1 MSTSQ
6 PSPGTPEARP
16 AAADVAR
23 RQADAIA
30 ARVRPPRFPDRE
42 FPITAHGA
50 VGDGRTDCTAAIR
63 AAIENCAAAGG
74 GHVTVPPGRYAT
86 GAIRLRSGVDLH
98 LAAGATLAF
107 SRDPAAY
114 LPPVLT
120 RFQGV
125 ETYGY
130 SPLVYAHGE
139 RDIAVTGEGVLDGRA
154 DETHWW
160 TWSGQEE
167 FGWRPGMP
175 QQEDDWPDLW
185 RQAERGDP
193 VEQRVYATGR
203 HFRPNFL
210 ETYDCRNVFIEGV
223 TFVRSPMWVMHPVL
237 CENVLVQNVTVDS
250 IGPNNDGC
258 DPESCR
264 DVVIRGC
271 TFNAGDDCIAIKSGR
286 EADGRRVNVPSE
298 NILIEDCEMR
308 HRYGAITLGSDM
320 TGGIRNVFAR
330 RCRIGGPGLYFGL
343 YIKTNS
349 VRGGFAENIQLDDLT
364 VTHLTKEFVTCD
376 FYRGEGDTGGYPPRV
391 TKIGVRNATVGR
403 ARRAVLAQGYP
414 HAPIRDLTLA
424 DCAFGELTEADRL
437 AHVEGLA
444 LENVVRAG
452 QTAGEA
458 GAR

>member
-1 MSTSQ
+1 MTA
-6 PSPGTPEARP
+6 SP
-16 AAADVAR
+16 ADLAR

-42 FPITAHGA
+42 FPVTDHGA
-50 VGDGRTDCTAAIR
+50 VGDGITDCTAAIAGAI
-63 AAIENCAAAGG
+63 AACHAAGG
-74 GHVTVPPGRYAT
+74 GHVIVPEGTYTT
-86 GAIRLRSGVDLH
+86 GAVRLLSGVDLH
-98 LAAGATLAF
+98 LHAGATLAF

-130 SPLVYAHGE
+130 SPLVYAHGQ
-139 RDIAVTGEGVLDGRA
+139 RNIAVTGAGVLDGRA
-154 DETHWW
+154 DPDHWW
-160 TWSGQEE
+160 PWSGQEE

-175 QQEDDWPDLW
+175 QQEDDWPRLW
-185 RQAERGDP
+185 AQAERGDP
-193 VEQRVYATGR
+193 VAERVYATGH

-210 ETYDCRNVFIEGV
+210 ETYDCENVLVEGV

-237 CENVLVQNVTVDS
+237 CRNVLVQNVTVDS

-271 TFNAGDDCIAIKSGR
+271 VFNAGDDCIAVKSGR

-298 NILIEDCEMR
+298 NILIEDCVML

-349 VRGGFAENIQLDDLT
+349 VRGGFAENVQLDDLS
-364 VTHLTKEFVTCD
+364 VTHLTKEFLTCD
-376 FYRGEGDTGGYPPRV
+376 FHRGEGDTGDHPPHV
-391 TKIGVRNATVGR
+391 GDIGVRNVTVGQ
-403 ARRAVLAQGYP
+403 ARRALLARGYP
-414 HAPIRDLTLA
+414 HAPIRGLRLA
-424 DCAFGELTEADRL
+424 DCSFAALDEADRL
-437 AHVEGLA
+437 EHVEGLV
-444 LENVVRAG
+444 LEDVSRPEPTQRDEPHDA
-452 QTAGEA
+452 T
-458 GAR
+458 

>member
-1 MSTSQ
+1 MTPSQ
-6 PSPGTPEARP
+6 
-16 AAADVAR
+16 AAARAR
-23 RQADAIA
+23 READAIA
-30 ARVRPPRFPDRE
+30 ARVRPPRFPDRA
-42 FPITAHGA
+42 FPITGYGA
-50 VGDGRTDCTAAIR
+50 AGDGRTDCTAAIAR
-63 AAIENCAAAGG
+63 AVADCHAAGG
-74 GHVTVPPGRYAT
+74 GRVTVDEGTYAT

-98 LAAGATLAF
+98 LRAGATLAF

-130 SPLVYAHGE
+130 SPLIYAHGE
-139 RDIAVTGEGVLDGRA
+139 QNIAVTGAGVLDGRA
-154 DETHWW
+154 DEDHWW

-175 QQEDDWPDLW
+175 CQEDDWPALW
-185 RQAERGDP
+185 RQAERGDR
-193 VEQRVYATGR
+193 VEDRVYAEGS

-210 ETYDCRNVFIEGV
+210 ETYRCRNVLIEGV
-223 TFVRSPMWVMHPVL
+223 TFLRSPMWVMHPVL
-237 CENVLVQNVTVDS
+237 CENVLVQDVTVDS

-264 DVVIRGC
+264 DVVIRRC

-298 NILIEDCEMR
+298 NILIEDCVME

-349 VRGGFAENIQLDDLT
+349 VRGGFAENIQLDDVT
-364 VTHLTKEFVTCD
+364 VTHLTKEFLTCD

-391 TKIGVRNATVGR
+391 TDIGVRRVTVDS
-403 ARRAVLAQGYP
+403 ARRAVLAHGYP
-414 HAPIRDLTLA
+414 HAPIRDLRLA
-424 DCAFGELTEADRL
+424 GCAFGELAEEDRIEN
-437 AHVEGLA
+437 VEGLV
-444 LENVVRAG
+444 LDEVTRPG
-452 QTAGEA
+452 DG
-458 GAR
+458 

>member
-1 MSTSQ
+1 MT
-6 PSPGTPEARP
+6 TTT
-16 AAADVAR
+16 AAAAKE
-23 RQADAIA
+23 QADAIA

-42 FPITAHGA
+42 FPVTDYGA
-50 VGDGRTDCTAAIR
+50 VGDGTADCTAAIR
-63 AAIENCAAAGG
+63 AAIEDCAAHGG
-74 GHVTVPPGRYAT
+74 GHVTVPEGTYAT
-86 GAIRLRSGVDLH
+86 GPVRLRSGVDLH
-98 LAAGATLAF
+98 LRAGATLAF

-139 RDIAVTGEGVLDGRA
+139 HDIAVTGAGVLDGRA

-160 TWSGQEE
+160 PWSGQEE
-167 FGWRPGMP
+167 FGWRPGLP
-175 QQEDDWPDLW
+175 QQEDDWPLLW
-185 RQAERGDP
+185 AQAERGDP
-193 VEQRVYATGR
+193 VEQRVYAEGR

-210 ETYDCRNVFIEGV
+210 ETYRCRNVLVEGV

-237 CENVLVQNVTVDS
+237 CEGVLVQDVTVDS
-250 IGPNNDGC
+250 TGPNNDGC

-271 TFNAGDDCIAIKSGR
+271 TFNAGDDCIAVKSGR

-298 NILIEDCEMR
+298 DILIEDCVMR

-330 RCRIGGPGLYFGL
+330 RCHIGGPGLYFGL

-349 VRGGFAENIQLDDLT
+349 VRGGFAENIQLDDIT

-376 FYRGEGDTGGYPPRV
+376 FHRGEGDTGGYPPRV
-391 TKIGVRNATVGR
+391 RDIGIRNVTVGR

-414 HAPIRDLTLA
+414 HAPIRGLRLM
-424 DCAFGELTEADRL
+424 DCTFGEMAEPDRL
-437 AHVEGLA
+437 EHVEDFLVDG
-444 LENVVRAG
+444 V
-452 QTAGEA
+452 
-458 GAR
+458 ARDGGR